1 MRRVVLA
8 LLLSSGFY
16 LSPCVNAQ
24 DKGKPA
30 EAEKKP
36 AEAEKKS
43 EYWKDSAVL
52 RLQVVF
58 TEKDGE
64 KKISSLP
71 YTLVLHSNAPGRA
84 AALRMGLKVPVST
97 GPSQTQYMDVGTN
110 LDGHAEKTEDGRFQ
124 LNFSVERSSLYYPPS
139 DQKAASA
146 NGGESGGERPSR
158 PIIQNFRAEI
168 NVLIRDG
175 QTIESMVATD
185 PVTGHVLKVDV
196 TLNVIK

>member
-1 MRRVVLA
+1 MRRVILA

-16 LSPCVNAQ
+16 LSPSANAQ
-24 DKGKPA
+24 DKAKPA

-36 AEAEKKS
+36 
-43 EYWKDSAVL
+43 EYWKDSALL

-97 GPSQTQYMDVGTN
+97 GPQQFSYMDVGTN

-124 LNFSVERSSLYYPPS
+124 LNFSVEKSSLYFPSS
-139 DQKAASA
+139 DQKPASD
-146 NGGESGGERPSR
+146 NGSESSAEHPSKQ

-196 TLNVIK
+196 TLNVMK